1 MCGRYVI
8 TKPLSKTKNLVKKAI
23 KVEDFDNYNSHPTQ
37 FLPVIKKYVNG
48 NTLENLRW
56 GILPSWA
63 KKREFK
69 PFINA
74 RLETIKDKAS
84 FKNLFKFSRCIII
97 ADGYYEWSL
106 NGKIKVPYYL
116 FRKDNK
122 ALYLAGIFQNNEFC
136 IITQNASS
144 NVSLIHHRQ
153 PVIINESDI
162 NNYLDLKTESSKLL
176 KNYKFPELEFHKISK
191 KVNNPINN
199 NKFLIERT

>member
-37 FLPVIKKYVNG
+37 FLPVIKKYING

-63 KKREFK
+63 KKRDFK

-97 ADGYYEWSL
+97 ADGYYEWRL
-106 NGKIKVPYYL
+106 NGKIKDPYYL
-116 FRKDNK
+116 FRKDNE
-122 ALYLAGIFQNNEFC
+122 AIYLAGIFQNNEFC
-136 IITQNASS
+136 IITQTASS
-144 NVSLIHHRQ
+144 NVSLVHHRQ
-153 PVIINESDI
+153 PVIINENDI
-162 NNYLDLKTESSKLL
+162 NDYLDLKTESSQFL
-176 KNYKFPELEFHKISK
+176 KNYKHPELEYYKISK
-191 KVNNPINN
+191 NVNNPTNN
-199 NKFLIERT
+199 NKFLLEKT